1 MAAPSRERITV
12 TVCEE
17 CVMSVWDDEDRR
29 LIMELVEHRRELL
42 NTRIREQAAWDKRKR
57 ELNAQLAAIT
67 DKEIAKKF
75 DRTVTQVKNL
85 CNSVAGLSA

>member
-1 MAAPSRERITV
+1 
-12 TVCEE
+12 
-17 CVMSVWDDEDRR
+17 MSVWDDEDRR